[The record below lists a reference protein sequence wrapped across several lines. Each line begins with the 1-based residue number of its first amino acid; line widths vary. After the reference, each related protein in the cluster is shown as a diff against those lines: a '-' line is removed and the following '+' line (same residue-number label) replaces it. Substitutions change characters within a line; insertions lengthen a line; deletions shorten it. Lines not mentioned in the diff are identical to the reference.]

1 MQSATHTLVEAI
13 AGPAAIVDQDGQV
26 LLANRRWAGEGGADG
41 GAYPAEGA
49 WLAAGGGPCPAHE
62 QLLSAVRRMTPTAAP
77 TVLPCRCAPGNAATV
92 QVSHLASDYGPHRRL
107 ITVQTE
113 PGRGTG
119 PGLGPDTAADAKSQF
134 LALLGHEI
142 RTPLTT
148 VVATV
153 DLLRAQP
160 MQQDAREIVDSV
172 YRSMHGLKTLADD
185 LLDLARLET
194 GDLRVRHEPLEPRAV
209 LEAVVEPL
217 QQQARRKSIL
227 LLSAPAPELPTTVLG
242 DPDRLRQVVTAVVG
256 NAVKFTDAGE
266 VVVTAAPDG
275 DGAYL
280 ITVSDTGPGIAD
292 PDRTRIFAPFVQ
304 ADSSASRRHEG
315 AGLGLAL
322 AGRLVA
328 CMGGTIDVRSQ
339 PGAGAEFL
347 IRLPLRAAPQQPPRP
362 APPLHRRRVG
372 VVAPSPRSTLA
383 LSWLLRGAGAEPVP
397 MLLAEVSGRAAEVD
411 TVLWC
416 DDAHDPDAV
425 GRADAVGAAL
435 GPNGRSLMISTTD
448 PRTGVVRKPGVLT
461 APLLLGRLVSAL
473 NHERTGVRG
482 APVTVPPLGGGRV
495 LLAEDNDV
503 NRTVFRR
510 MIQLLGVECDT
521 VPDGSAAVD
530 AALGEPPYDLVL
542 MDLQMPR
549 TDGLEATRRI
559 RATGSATP
567 ILALTATALHGDR
580 ERCLEAGMNGHLSK
594 PITLPELRAALEPY
608 LSPDPVL
615 PDPDAE
621 PAQAQQAQDDPVD
634 LGKLHELEEQ
644 LDDRALVVTT
654 VNTYLG
660 QLDVRMAAMTEALQ
674 ARDHDALRAAAHT
687 LKSSSALLGADPLA
701 EACAQLERSATAR
714 SSAAEL
720 TALVASVEGAVA
732 GAMRLMAGYLA
743 ADERIECAAQR

>member
-26 LLANRRWAGEGGADG
+26 LLANRRWAG
-41 GAYPAEGA
+41 PAEGA
-49 WLAAGGGPCPAHE
+49 WLAAGPDPCPAHE
-62 QLLSAVRRMTPTAAP
+62 QLLAAVRRMTPTAEP
-77 TVLPCRCAPGNAATV
+77 TVLPCQCAPETAATV
-92 QVSHLASDYGPHRRL
+92 QVTHLASDYGPHRRL
-107 ITVQTE
+107 ITVQTGPE
-113 PGRGTG
+113 PGAGFG
-119 PGLGPDTAADAKSQF
+119 GGPDTATDAKSQF

-160 MQQDAREIVDSV
+160 MQQDVREIVDSV
-172 YRSMHGLKTLADD
+172 YRSIHGLRTLADD

-194 GDLRVRHEPLEPRAV
+194 GDLRVRHQPLEPRVV

-227 LLSAPAPELPTTVLG
+227 LLSAPAPELPVAVLG

-256 NAVKFTDAGE
+256 NAVKFTEAGE

-275 DGAYL
+275 DDAYL

-322 AGRLVA
+322 AARLVA

-347 IRLPLRAAPQQPPRP
+347 IRLPLQAAPQQPPRP

-383 LSWLLRGAGAEPVP
+383 LSWLLRCAGAEPVP
-397 MLLAEVSGRAAEVD
+397 MLLAEVAGRAGEVD

-435 GPNGRSLMISTTD
+435 GPDGRSLMISTTD
-448 PRTGVVRKPGVLT
+448 PRTGIVRKPGVLT
-461 APLLLGRLVSAL
+461 APLLLRRLASAL

-482 APVTVPPLGGGRV
+482 APVTVPRLGGGRV

-521 VPDGSAAVD
+521 VPDGSAAID
-530 AALGEPPYDLVL
+530 AALGDTPYDLVL

-608 LSPDPVL
+608 LA
-615 PDPDAE
+615 AE
-621 PAQAQQAQDDPVD
+621 SAPLD
-634 LGKLHELEEQ
+634 LGKLRELEAQ

-654 VNTYLG
+654 VNTYLE
-660 QLDVRMAAMTEALQ
+660 QLDGRRTAMTEALR
-674 ARDHDALRAAAHT
+674 ARDHDALRYAAHT

-701 EACAQLERSATAR
+701 EACAQLERSAIA
-714 SSAAEL
+714 SSSETEL
-720 TALVASVEGAVA
+720 TALVADVEDAVA

-743 ADERIECAAQR
+743 ADEGIECAA

>member
-13 AGPAAIVDQDGQV
+13 PGPAAIVDQDGQV
-26 LLANRRWAGEGGADG
+26 LLANRRWAGQSGAGGAF
-41 GAYPAEGA
+41 PAEGA
-49 WLAAGGGPCPAHE
+49 WLAGGAGPCPAHE
-62 QLLSAVRRMTPTAAP
+62 QLLSAVRRMSPTAEPA
-77 TVLPCRCAPGNAATV
+77 VLPCRCAPETTATV
-92 QVSHLASDYGPHRRL
+92 QVTHLASDYGPHRRL
-107 ITVQTE
+107 ITVLAE

-119 PGLGPDTAADAKSQF
+119 PDPGPDTAAEAKSQF

-194 GDLRVRHEPLEPRAV
+194 GELRVRHEPLEPRLV
-209 LEAVVEPL
+209 LESVVEPL

-227 LLSAPAPELPTTVLG
+227 LLSAPAPELPALVLG

-256 NAVKFTDAGE
+256 NAVKFTEAGE

-275 DGAYL
+275 DDAYL

-322 AGRLVA
+322 AARLVA
-328 CMGGTIDVRSQ
+328 GMGGTIDVRSQ

-347 IRLPLRAAPQQPPRP
+347 IRLPLQAAPQQPPRP
-362 APPLHRRRVG
+362 EPPLHRRRVG
-372 VVAPSPRSTLA
+372 VVAPAPRSTLA

-397 MLLAEVSGRAAEVD
+397 MLLTEVAGRASEVD

-461 APLLLGRLVSAL
+461 APLLLGRLVAAL

-521 VPDGSAAVD
+521 VPDGSAAID

-567 ILALTATALHGDR
+567 IVALTATALHGDR

-608 LSPDPVL
+608 LSPDPAPADP
-615 PDPDAE
+615 PDPGAE
-621 PAQAQQAQDDPVD
+621 PAQDDPVD
-634 LGKLHELEEQ
+634 LSKLHELEEQ

-660 QLDVRMAAMTEALQ
+660 QLDLRRAAMAEALRD
-674 ARDHDALRAAAHT
+674 RDHDALRAAAHT
-687 LKSSSALLGADPLA
+687 LKSSSALLGAGPLA

-714 SSAAEL
+714 STETEL
-720 TALVASVEGAVA
+720 TALVADVESAVA

>member
-1 MQSATHTLVEAI
+1 MGSAAHTLVEAI
-13 AGPAAIVDQDGQV
+13 TGPAAIVDQDGQV
-26 LLANRRWAGEGGADG
+26 LLANRLWSGPDGAGS
-41 GAYPAEGA
+41 YPAEGA
-49 WLAAGGGPCPAHE
+49 WLVAGAGPCPAHG
-62 QLLSAVRRMTPTAAP
+62 QLLSAVRRMTPNAGP
-77 TVLPCRCAPGNAATV
+77 TVLSCRCDPDTTATV
-92 QVSHLASDYGPHRRL
+92 RVAHLESDYGPHRRL
-107 ITVQTE
+107 ITVRAGTD
-113 PGRGTG
+113 PGTG
-119 PGLGPDTAADAKSQF
+119 ESTASDAKSQF

-142 RTPLTT
+142 RTPVTT

-160 MQQDAREIVDSV
+160 MQQDVREIVDSV
-172 YRSMHGLKTLADD
+172 YRSVHGLKTLTDD

-194 GDLRVRHEPLEPRAV
+194 GELRVRHDPMDLRAA
-209 LEAVVEPL
+209 LEAVAEPL
-217 QQQARRKSIL
+217 QQQARRRSIL
-227 LLSAPAPELPTTVLG
+227 LLTALAPDLPAVVLG
-242 DPDRLRQVVTAVVG
+242 DPDRLRQVLTAVVG
-256 NAVKFTDAGE
+256 NGVKFTAAGE

-275 DGAYL
+275 VDAYL
-280 ITVSDTGPGIAD
+280 ITVSDTGPGIAE

-322 AGRLVA
+322 AARLVA

-347 IRLPLRAAPQQPPRP
+347 IRLPLHAAPRQPAPL
-362 APPLHRRRVG
+362 APPLHRRRVA

-383 LSWLLRGAGAEPVP
+383 LSWLLCGAGAEPVP
-397 MLLAEVSGRAAEVD
+397 MALADVAGRTAEVD

-416 DDAHDPDAV
+416 DDSHDPDAV
-425 GRADAVGAAL
+425 VRADAVGAAL

-461 APLLLGRLVSAL
+461 APLLLRRLVAAL
-473 NHERTGVRG
+473 NLERTGVRG

-503 NRTVFRR
+503 NRTVFCR

-521 VPDGSAAVD
+521 VPDGGAAID
-530 AALGEPPYDLVL
+530 AVLGGTPYDVVL

-559 RATGSATP
+559 RAAGATTP

-580 ERCLEAGMNGHLSK
+580 ERCLEAGMDGHLSK

-608 LSPDPVL
+608 LSPGPE
-615 PDPDAE
+615 PATDAE
-621 PAQAQQAQDDPVD
+621 PALPQQAPDDPLD
-634 LGKLHELEEQ
+634 LSKLRELEEQ
-644 LDDRALVVTT
+644 LDDRALVITT
-654 VNTYLG
+654 VNTFLA
-660 QLDVRMAAMTEALQ
+660 QLDGRRTAMTEALR
-674 ARDHDALRAAAHT
+674 AGDHDALRAVAHT

-714 SSAAEL
+714 SGATEL
-720 TALVASVEGAVA
+720 TALVAGVQDAVA
-732 GAMRLMAGYLA
+732 AAMRLMAGYLA
-743 ADERIECAAQR
+743 ADERTECAAQR